1 MTVQAEPRG
10 ILGLSTDEQFPL
22 ATSEEEKLPR
32 VNLVKAEIHLRS
44 AGLILKSIKYK

>member
-22 ATSEEEKLPR
+22 AISEEEELPR
-32 VNLVKAEIHLRS
+32 LNLVKAEIHLRS
-44 AGLILKSIKYK
+44 AGLILNVN

>member
-22 ATSEEEKLPR
+22 AISEEEEELPR
-32 VNLVKAEIHLRS
+32 LNLVKAEIHLRS
-44 AGLILKSIKYK
+44 AGLILNVN